1 MHCFVVLKI
10 SLFHYPV
17 TSLVKII
24 TKLITITLNNNC
36 PKCVVFHNNWIV
48 SKEAKIYRFKE
59 TNMWFLDDD
68 RYYSDENRKYLL
80 YYNPIITK
88 PPKGF
93 NVREAKTSAL
103 RNGFMMAEIL
113 NRTLIIPRCVRF

>member
-1 MHCFVVLKI
+1 M
-10 SLFHYPV
+10 
-17 TSLVKII
+17 TD
-24 TKLITITLNNNC
+24 NC
-36 PKCVVFHNNWIV
+36 PKCVVIHNNWIV

-80 YYNPIITK
+80 YYNPIINK

-103 RNGFMMAEIL
+103 RNGFKMAEIL